1 MRYNPASTGHA
12 MTEFGHELTELAP
25 WIHHYGV
32 AAVFVILTLES
43 LGLPL
48 PGESLLVIASVL
60 AGRGEISLLGLI
72 LAAWAGAVLGDNIG
86 YLGGR
91 ILGRGLSR
99 RYGGRIG
106 LTADRLS
113 KIEAVFARYGPM
125 TVIFARFFSVLRQL
139 NGIIAGTMKMDWRQF
154 LFLNALGGALWVS
167 AWVAAGFCL
176 ASYRNEH
183 HDRHA
188 QNRTPG
194 RAGLPGRVHRLPR
207 LRLWPPAVRKGTAR
221 SSVLQPVSPSMR
233 SKVGQDR

>member
-1 MRYNPASTGHA
+1 

-139 NGIIAGTMKMDWRQF
+139 NGVIAGTMKMDWRQF

-176 ASYRNEH
+176 ASYETSITIVMH
-183 HDRHA
+183 
-188 QNRTPG
+188 RTGLLGALACLVAFIACLVYVYG
-194 RAGLPGRVHRLPR
+194 RRLFARLRRGVASCNPSPR
-207 LRLWPPAVRKGTAR
+207 L
-221 SSVLQPVSPSMR
+221 
-233 SKVGQDR
+233 